1 MVGVAEGFGAADVV
15 DAEVVGGAGADVVDL
30 VGTGAVLDG
39 VLVAG
44 GDVDGR

>member
-1 MVGVAEGFGAADVV
+1 VGVAEGVGGAVV
-15 DAEVVGGAGADVVDL
+15 VRAEVVGGAGADVVDL

-44 GDVDGR
+44 GDVGGR